1 MYEDQAARATLLLDA
16 LIRSSGQTAA
26 SLQARSARLRG
37 LADALEGREDLTLPL
52 LLEALRHLEVPNH
65 LYFGALFPPP
75 PTGSE
80 GLRLSDRLQ
89 ARTGGGPQAGEV
101 PELLTP
107 TEVDLEE
114 RIRAAIE
121 QALGR

>member
-1 MYEDQAARATLLLDA
+1 MFEDQAARATRLLDA

-37 LADALEGREDLTLPL
+37 LADALEEREDLTLAL

-80 GLRLSDRLQ
+80 GAGLSDRLQ
-89 ARTGGGPQAGEV
+89 ERAGGLQFEEV
-101 PELLTP
+101 PALPTP
-107 TEVDLEE
+107 TDADLEE

-121 QALGR
+121 QALGH

>member
-1 MYEDQAARATLLLDA
+1 MFEDQAARATRLLDA

-26 SLQARSARLRG
+26 SLQARSTRLRG
-37 LADALEGREDLTLPL
+37 LADALEEREDLTLAL

-80 GLRLSDRLQ
+80 GSSLSLRLQER
-89 ARTGGGPQAGEV
+89 AGGVQSEEV
-101 PELLTP
+101 SELPTP
-107 TEVDLEE
+107 TDADLEE

-121 QALGR
+121 QALGH

>member
-1 MYEDQAARATLLLDA
+1 MFDDQAARATRLLDA

-26 SLQARSARLRG
+26 SLQARSTRLRG
-37 LADALEGREDLTLPL
+37 LADALEEREDLTLRL

-75 PTGSE
+75 PTGS
-80 GLRLSDRLQ
+80 GGPHLSDRLQ
-89 ARTGGGPQAGEV
+89 ERSGGAKTEEV
-101 PELLTP
+101 PAIPTP
-107 TEVDLEE
+107 TAADLEE

-121 QALGR
+121 QALGH